1 MPSVAIGAIAAVVAS
16 ALFSAGLV
24 LQAVESRKVD
34 PRHSLHLSLIGS
46 LMCRRR
52 WLLGT
57 ALTLVGFA
65 FHVMALLLAPLTVV
79 QPALSAG
86 LLLLLVI
93 AARTPDQEVGAQELG
108 AVIAIAIGVVGVTLA
123 APERVPLEGEQAA
136 LVAALAV
143 LGGCTLV
150 PYAVARLRVARA
162 RRVGALTTF
171 GAGAA
176 YAFSGLTTK
185 LASDLLAEGDRL
197 GALAWLAATGIIS
210 GLGFLSQ
217 LTALQRRTAAQV
229 GPVIYVMP
237 VLVPVLVAPLV
248 GGSGWGSTPL
258 GGSALAAFLLVVSA
272 GTAVLAAS
280 PAIHPKVKPQRAA
293 GSNGAQ
299 ADARAA
305 RPASRRPAG
314 VPAPAPAR
322 SPWRARRRLPR
333 PGPR

>member
-24 LQAVESRKVD
+24 LQAVESRRTD

-46 LMCRRR
+46 LMCRPR

-57 ALTLVGFA
+57 ALTLVGFG
-65 FHVMALLLAPLTVV
+65 FHVTALLLAPLTVV

-93 AARTPDQEVGAQELG
+93 AARTPDQEVGAKEVG
-108 AVIAIAIGVVGVTLA
+108 AVIAIAAGVVGVTLTS
-123 APERVPLEGEQAA
+123 PERVPLEGERAA

-143 LGGCTLV
+143 LAGCTLV
-150 PYAVARLRVARA
+150 PYALARLGAARA
-162 RRVGALTTF
+162 RAVGALTTF

-176 YAFSGLTTK
+176 YAFSGLTTN
-185 LASDLLAEGDRL
+185 LASDKLAEGNWL
-197 GALAWLAATGIIS
+197 GALAWLVVTGVVS

-217 LTALQRRTAAQV
+217 LTALQCRTAAQV

-237 VLVPVLVAPLV
+237 VLIPVLIAPLV

-258 GGSALAAFLLVVSA
+258 GGSALASFLLVVSA

-280 PAIHPKVKPQRAA
+280 SAIHPKVRPRADC
-293 GSNGAQ
+293 GLRSAQ
-299 ADARAA
+299 
-305 RPASRRPAG
+305 P
-314 VPAPAPAR
+314 
-322 SPWRARRRLPR
+322 
-333 PGPR
+333 

>member
-1 MPSVAIGAIAAVVAS
+1 MPSVAIGAITAVVAS

-24 LQAVESRKVD
+24 LQAVESRRVD

-46 LMCRRR
+46 LMRRPL

-57 ALTLVGFA
+57 ALTLVGFG
-65 FHVMALLLAPLTVV
+65 FHVTALLLAELTVV

-93 AARTPDQEVGAQELG
+93 AARTPDQEVGAQEVG
-108 AVIAIAIGVVGVTLA
+108 AVIAIAAGVVGVALT
-123 APERVPLEGEQAA
+123 APERVPLEGERGA

-143 LGGCTLV
+143 LAGCTLV
-150 PYAVARLRVARA
+150 PYALARLRVARA
-162 RRVGALTTF
+162 RLVGGLTTF

-185 LASDLLAEGDRL
+185 LASDLLAKGNWL
-197 GALAWLAATGIIS
+197 GAIAWLAVTGIIG

-229 GPVIYVMP
+229 GPIIYVMP
-237 VLVPVLVAPLV
+237 VLIPVLIAPLV
-248 GGSGWGSTPL
+248 GGAGWGSTPL
-258 GGSALAAFLLVVSA
+258 GGSALAAFLLVVCA

-280 PAIHPKVKPQRAA
+280 SAIHPNGRPQRAA
-293 GSNGAQ
+293 GS
-299 ADARAA
+299 AA
-305 RPASRRPAG
+305 AKP
-314 VPAPAPAR
+314 
-322 SPWRARRRLPR
+322 
-333 PGPR
+333 